1 MNTTVT
7 DPSQSDAQRQTNWLK
22 GLVAP
27 LLIPILALT
36 GQWLILKP
44 AANWN
49 AGAGCYAASLVL
61 FLWILSGWPGAALPS
76 PADSSLFRHF
86 HPITMTREVRVS
98 LVLGSAILAG
108 TAFIGFSGNYLMR
121 GIWPWLAAIL
131 FFLLAFVEVPD
142 LKPGGGWQAVAS
154 WWHGVDKRVLVAL
167 LAITLLA
174 TFFRVYRL
182 NTVPAEMTSDHAEKL
197 LDVQDVLDGAR
208 PIFFPRNTGREA
220 LQFYVTA
227 FLIRFTPLQP
237 NHLALK
243 VGTALFGIM
252 AIPFTYLV
260 GRDFYGRGLGLLA
273 AFLLAV
279 SHWHVAITRVGL
291 RFPFT
296 AAFATPALFFLF
308 RAFRTNHRNDWLLA
322 ALFLGIGLHT
332 YTAMRMV
339 PFLFVVLTGLKL
351 LLDGLQVL
359 RKRPLS
365 KSNQWNDVFCLNALL
380 GGVFT
385 LLLISPLLRI
395 VIDDPKAFWLRTV
408 SRTQSATT
416 PTPAELWAV
425 LLDNIKNALLMFNIR
440 GDVVP
445 MNTIPDSP
453 VLGIVSAALFVLGIS
468 YLLWR
473 LLLHRDRRALY
484 LLLTLFVLL
493 LPSIL
498 SLAFPGENPSVVR
511 MGGAVPWVMI
521 IAALPLVI
529 IVTRLRSLPAR
540 RGEIVAGLL
549 LATLAVIAIQYN
561 YEWYFVRYDANIRR
575 SLWNATEMGTELR
588 EFIAEGG
595 DAANAYH
602 VSYPWWVD
610 TRNIGINAGY
620 PRWANSLGGDKWLG
634 SHALGDGP
642 RIYFLFPDDA
652 ASLRRLVWL
661 FPRGQIE
668 IYDSAWEGK
677 DFVIFRVP

>member
-1 MNTTVT
+1 MNTIVS
-7 DPSQSDAQRQTNWLK
+7 DSSRSDVQQQSSWLK

-27 LLIPILALT
+27 LLIPFLALI
-36 GQWLILKP
+36 GQWLIAQRSLSDI
-44 AANWN
+44 
-49 AGAGCYAASLVL
+49 AGAVCYAASLL
-61 FLWILSGWPGAALPS
+61 MFFWILSGWPAAALPS
-76 PADSSLFRHF
+76 PADSSLFRQF
-86 HPITMTREVRVS
+86 HAISMSREVRIS
-98 LVLGSAILAG
+98 LALGAAILAG
-108 TAFIGFSGNYLMR
+108 TAFMGFAGNYLMR
-121 GIWPWLAAIL
+121 GLWPWMGAVF
-131 FFLLAFVEVPD
+131 FFLIAFVEVPE
-142 LKPGGGWQAVAS
+142 LEPGGWRQAAAS
-154 WWHGVDKRVLVAL
+154 WWRGVDKWVLVTL
-167 LAITLLA
+167 LAIMLLA

-227 FLIRFTPLQP
+227 FLIRFTPLQI

-273 AFLLAV
+273 AFFLAV

-308 RAFRTNHRNDWLLA
+308 RAFRTNQRNDWLLA

-332 YTAMRMV
+332 YTAMRIV
-339 PFLFVVLTGLKL
+339 PVLFVVLVGLKL

-359 RKRPLS
+359 RKQPIS

-380 GGVFT
+380 GGIFT
-385 LLLISPLLRI
+385 VLLVSPLLRI
-395 VIDDPKAFWLRTV
+395 VIDDPKTFWLRTV
-408 SRTQSATT
+408 SRTQSAAA

-440 GDVVP
+440 GDLVP
-445 MNTIPDSP
+445 MNTIPHSP
-453 VLGIVSAALFVLGIS
+453 VLGIVTAALFVLGIS

-484 LLLTLFVLL
+484 VLVVFFVLL
-493 LPSIL
+493 LPSIF
-498 SLAFPGENPSVVR
+498 SLAYPGENPSVVR

-529 IVTRLRSLPAR
+529 IVSRLRTLPPR
-540 RGEIVAGLL
+540 SGEIAAGLL
-549 LATLAVIAIQYN
+549 LTTLVVMAITYN

-575 SLWNATEMGTELR
+575 SLWNATEMGAVLR
-588 EFIAEGG
+588 EFVAEGG
-595 DAANAYH
+595 DTANAYH

-620 PRWANSLGGDKWLG
+620 PRWANSIGGDEWLG
-634 SHALGDGP
+634 NHAVGDGP
-642 RIYFLFPDDA
+642 KIYLLFPDDV

-668 IYDSAWEGK
+668 IYDSRWEGK